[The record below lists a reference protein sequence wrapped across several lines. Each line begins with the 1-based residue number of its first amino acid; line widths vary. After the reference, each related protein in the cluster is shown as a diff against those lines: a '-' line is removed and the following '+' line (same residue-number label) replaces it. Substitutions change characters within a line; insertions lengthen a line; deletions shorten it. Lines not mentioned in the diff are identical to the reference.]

1 MKYRELEHSYTTV
14 RTSGEK
20 FSTYE
25 GSFTQ
30 ICCEIRP
37 GKITYILSIAQ
48 DVRIQDCIFLSADSS
63 ESYLLKQPLKA
74 KSRKFV

>member
-14 RTSGEK
+14 RTSREK
-20 FSTYE
+20 LETYE

-48 DVRIQDCIFLSADSS
+48 DVTEDLSADSS
-63 ESYLLKQPLKA
+63 ESYLLKKPLKA